1 MHLVASLL
9 ACNLRPGSARPEAIS
24 KLKHMAFSPFEG
36 GRGDETFPQHPGS
49 FIPLTALK
57 ANLVV
62 FFPEPW
68 IGVVPLSFLAPGLGV
83 CSFFARPKKEP
94 KKGRSFAL
102 PLRGKRLR
110 FMGFNR
116 FERLPLRLLLHSK
129 RLTP

>member
-1 MHLVASLL
+1 LVDF
-9 ACNLRPGSARPEAIS
+9 R
-24 KLKHMAFSPFEG
+24 F
-36 GRGDETFPQHPGS
+36 
-49 FIPLTALK
+49 
-57 ANLVV
+57 
-62 FFPEPW
+62 
-68 IGVVPLSFLAPGLGV
+68 APGLGV

-116 FERLPLRLLLHSK
+116 FEQPGIAFILHPK